1 MLASSRLAVLC
12 LLLILSAASGQD
24 SLRRADVVV
33 RQIEIQSRWG
43 GLGRPS
49 KTELLIR
56 NENGVYLLDGSVVET
71 SSVDTFISAVLEPP
85 IPKPSAVNLGLTK
98 NWLEATSDGIVKNA
112 KEREEQDSTYWAIGG
127 GTVERQPRRLFLRRR
142 TPTWTSSLRC
152 CPTCSAVATRT
163 TFRVRA

>member
-24 SLRRADVVV
+24 SLRPADVVV
-33 RQIEIQSRWG
+33 PRQIAIQSHWG
-43 GLGRPS
+43 GLGKPS
-49 KTELLIR
+49 KTDLLIR
-56 NENGVYLLDGSVVET
+56 NENGVYRLDGSVVET

-98 NWLEATSDGIVKNA
+98 SWLEATSDDIVKNA

-127 GTVERQPRRLFLRRR
+127 GTATQKSLLKTSYTNPDFIAKVLPDLFR
-142 TPTWTSSLRC
+142 
-152 CPTCSAVATRT
+152 
-163 TFRVRA
+163 